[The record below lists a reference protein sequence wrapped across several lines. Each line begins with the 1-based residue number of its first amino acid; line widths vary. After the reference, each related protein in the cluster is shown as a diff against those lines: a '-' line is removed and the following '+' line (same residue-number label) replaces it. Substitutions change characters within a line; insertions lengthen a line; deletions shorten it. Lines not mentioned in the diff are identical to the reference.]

1 MMDCIRC
8 DRGKAL
14 LVPQRDVNGNSQIAQ
29 IQPRFPRDNFF
40 YDQSCSTDLR
50 NQSRSR
56 KSSSEPAMIIR
67 YGPWISEVDV
77 ESTRNRY
84 EQRAQGGTDCCTCWE
99 CKNFAVLREQAYPPD
114 VLRLFEE
121 LGVDFRKETEVHH
134 YGRLPSELHLYRG
147 WFHIVGQLEH
157 GPEAWV
163 KTEDGK
169 WQRRFHQSSPTFEM
183 GLHAKDNAP
192 DCPGDFRN
200 VHCVELDFYVQLP
213 WSINLPEPHRVAD
226 GY

>member
-1 MMDCIRC
+1 
-8 DRGKAL
+8 
-14 LVPQRDVNGNSQIAQ
+14 
-29 IQPRFPRDNFF
+29 
-40 YDQSCSTDLR
+40 
-50 NQSRSR
+50 
-56 KSSSEPAMIIR
+56 MIIR